1 MTNSNNNSNQLNLH
15 STEAKRK
22 RSKLTGDIAACVILI
37 VLAIGSAILAL
48 ILSAALAKLLVW
60 TFGIQT
66 TLGGAAL
73 VSVLALAG
81 LFAWLW
87 KHR

>member
-1 MTNSNNNSNQLNLH
+1 MRQGNNNQLNLH

-22 RSKLTGDIAACVILI
+22 RNKLTGDIVTCVILI
-37 VLAIGSAILAL
+37 VFAIGASLLAL
-48 ILSAALAKLLVW
+48 ILSAALAKLLVYA
-60 TFGIQT
+60 FGIET

-73 VSVLALAG
+73 VTVLALAG